1 MTHHN
6 IPVFIPHYG
15 CPFRCVFCDQKAIT
29 GQSRMTPE
37 IAKKEIQDCLSTMG
51 PGEEAEIA
59 FFGGT
64 FTGLPAD
71 LQTAYLDLAAEYVRN
86 PEPDRA
92 RVTGIR
98 MSTRPD
104 FITGEVIRRL
114 SRYPVSAVELGIQS
128 LDDRVLDTSGRGHS
142 ARRSLEAAGQL
153 MEAGIP
159 WVAQL
164 MVGLPGST
172 PESEIQS
179 AQTVCDQ
186 GASAARIYPVVV
198 FAGTEL
204 AERMRDGEYTPLSED
219 EAVTRGASMLR
230 IFRDRHVP
238 VLRIGLCAS
247 EQLTDPAS
255 ALGGPNHPALGDL
268 IRSRLLYEEAEDAI
282 RSSGIPEGDS
292 SITLDVPW
300 GTLSLCIGQNR
311 RNLKDLKRKFALK
324 HIYFRECG
332 TETVT
337 VSVQDSRTGN
347 GGQPCT

>member
-29 GQSRMTPE
+29 GRERMTPE
-37 IAKKEIQDCLSTMG
+37 TADRTIRDCLATLG

-64 FTGLPAD
+64 FTGLPED
-71 LQTAYLDLAAEYVRN
+71 LQTAYLDLAAGYVRASD
-86 PEPDRA
+86 PSRA

-104 FITGEVIRRL
+104 FISDTVIQRL
-114 SRYPVSAVELGIQS
+114 QNYPVTAVELGIQS
-128 LDDRVLDTSGRGHS
+128 LDDSVLEASGRGHT
-142 ARRSLEAAGQL
+142 SLQSQKAAEQL
-153 MEAGIP
+153 VRAGIP

-164 MVGLPGST
+164 MIGLPGSGKA
-172 PESEIQS
+172 SEVRS
-179 AQTVCDQ
+179 AKIVCDW
-186 GASAARIYPVVV
+186 GAAAARIYPAVV

-204 AERMRDGEYTPLSED
+204 AERMHSGAYRPLSEE
-219 EAVTRGASMLR
+219 EAVDRGAAVLR
-230 IFRDRHVP
+230 VFRDRRVP

-247 EQLTDPAS
+247 EQLTDPAN

-268 IRSRLLYEEAEDAI
+268 IRSRLFRDEAEEAI
-282 RSSGIPEGDS
+282 RQAGLSGGNDSLVLEIPA
-292 SITLDVPW
+292 

-311 RNLKDLKRKFALK
+311 RNAEYLKKKYELK

-332 TETVT
+332 TETVS
-337 VSVQDSRTGN
+337 VSGPDPLTGN
-347 GGQPCT
+347 GGQPCI